1 MRDKIDINKMPKFY
15 VQQKLTAERDTL
27 AKLEKLAKQS
37 RDRIAEL
44 ELKLNGV
51 GI

>member
-1 MRDKIDINKMPKFY
+1 MRDKININRMPKFY

-27 AKLEKLAKQS
+27 VKLERLAEQS
-37 RDRIAEL
+37 RDRIAAL